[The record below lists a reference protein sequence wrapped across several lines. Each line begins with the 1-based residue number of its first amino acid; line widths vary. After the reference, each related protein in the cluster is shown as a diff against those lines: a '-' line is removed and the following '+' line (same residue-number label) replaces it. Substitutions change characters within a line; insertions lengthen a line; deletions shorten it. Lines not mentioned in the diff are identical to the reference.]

1 MLSTNS
7 LLWKGLQRQEEELLK
22 IMNEIKLDENQL
34 NRFFEYV
41 EWDIRDGGMVKESYD
56 YISWFLRFIYDDTVF
71 FEGMDYLEFI
81 VVDWNKLLIEEWI
94 SEQTI
99 KDIIKNN
106 EKQLKK
112 SSKLLNDEQKFIYF
126 ISKKIKESYLK

>member
-41 EWDIRDGGMVKESYD
+41 EWDIRDGGMVKETYD

>member
-1 MLSTNS
+1 MLSKNS